1 MKKRQFESCLDIN
14 SDSDQCGCLKRAGP
28 LVGLDGRREGPC
40 FGPVASNVL
49 LGLMKVRGL
58 QLNCTFFFSFLKKG
72 EKSKTLS

>member
-58 QLNCTFFFSFLKKG
+58 QLNCTFFFYFF
-72 EKSKTLS
+72 